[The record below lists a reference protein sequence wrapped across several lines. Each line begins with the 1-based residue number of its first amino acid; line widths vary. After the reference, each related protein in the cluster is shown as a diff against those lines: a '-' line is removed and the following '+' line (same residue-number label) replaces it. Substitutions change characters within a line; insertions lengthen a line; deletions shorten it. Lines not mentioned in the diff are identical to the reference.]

1 MNVDDCQAYI
11 ANLFSDL
18 RSLAARA
25 RAKRVAA
32 PQDIGAFARE
42 TELVAILDMMRRHAA
57 LFDIELRSTACRPN
71 AGLRR
76 TLAGKG
82 KAVRSPSAAAK
93 RSRY

>member
-57 LFDIELRSTACRPN
+57 LFDIELE
-71 AGLRR
+71 
-76 TLAGKG
+76 
-82 KAVRSPSAAAK
+82 AVGMANFDPFVDELDPTKNPVRKPH
-93 RSRY
+93 R